1 MGLPE
6 IVDFARNLAVMVR
19 VQGPDPKGLKMRR
32 HAFHHYNSGKTTLS
46 ASGMLVASSLF
57 DPAIAK
63 QIIGDTDASLPDFAF
78 VFTVASVIEP
88 FLSNRE
94 NLSQANNML
103 VAGSRIDIMIEGKTG
118 TGQGRNMVDK
128 DAPRW
133 LSAKLLTLVEIP
145 VASDAVQSLIESSTG
160 ALDHGWEVGWS
171 LSSYSSS
178 PQPLLNTLQERVH
191 QPSRQN
197 KGQRVGDESSNPS
210 IIGKSTARFAI
221 LGVSSA
227 LVEGSPK
234 LSISATNKKG
244 DLLLAMGSP
253 FGVLSPVHFF
263 NSISV
268 GSVAN
273 CYPAASSKS
282 TLLMADIRCLPGTEG
297 CPVFGENAQL
307 VGILTRPLRQRT
319 SGAEIQLLIPWEA
332 IATSCSN
339 LSKEEPQYLSKWNQT
354 INDNSNA
361 LKKKSSV
368 NSPDLDTLSH
378 RNHDEYDSRDSPPS
392 SVEKAMASICLIT
405 VDDGAWASGILLNKK
420 GLVLTN
426 AHLLEPWRFRKTT
439 ASEKSGAKS
448 EVIFMRSRSV
458 SPENKISDSHTKNWE
473 LLSTEVMPVDL
484 SVSDE
489 RRGFNFNMVNTRRSI
504 RVRLDNKE
512 PWIWVDARVLYISQ
526 GPLDVALLQLDYVPE
541 QLFPI
546 AVDLTRPRPGSKAC
560 VIGHG
565 LFGPRRDFFPS
576 ACLGV
581 VAKVVKA
588 RRPPAHQSGDQENGN
603 ELIPAMIETTA
614 AVHPGGSGGAVVNSD
629 GHMIGLVTSNA
640 RHGGGV
646 LIPHLNFSIPCAAL
660 EPIFKFSKDM
670 QDLSLLKDL
679 DKPNEHISSVWA
691 LVPPLTP
698 KPGPYLPDPPEFLSG
713 DNAKDVKG
721 SRFAKFLAERQEM
734 LKKTSESDKVDSSF
748 TKFLPSK
755 L

>member
-1 MGLPE
+1 M
-6 IVDFARNLAVMVR
+6 I
-19 VQGPDPKGLKMRR
+19 
-32 HAFHHYNSGKTTLS
+32 
-46 ASGMLVASSLF
+46 
-57 DPAIAK
+57 
-63 QIIGDTDASLPDFAF
+63 
-78 VFTVASVIEP
+78 
-88 FLSNRE
+88 
-94 NLSQANNML
+94 
-103 VAGSRIDIMIEGKTG
+103 AGSQIDIMVEGKTG

-128 DAPRW
+128 DAPGW

-145 VASDAVQSLIESSTG
+145 VASDAVQSLIESSSG
-160 ALDHGWEVGWS
+160 AIDHGWEVGWS
-171 LSSYSSS
+171 LSSYSSG
-178 PQPLLNTLQERVH
+178 PQPLVH
-191 QPSRQN
+191 QSSRQN

-210 IIGKSTARFAI
+210 IIGKSTTRFAI

-227 LVEGSPK
+227 LVEDSPK
-234 LSISATNKKG
+234 LSISVTNKKG

-307 VGILTRPLRQRT
+307 IGILTRPLRQRT
-319 SGAEIQLLIPWEA
+319 SGAEIQLLIPWDA

-354 INDNSNA
+354 VNENSNI
-361 LKKKSSV
+361 LKKKFSV
-368 NSPDLDTLSH
+368 NSPDLDTLFH
-378 RNHDEYDSRDSPPS
+378 HNHEKSDSRGSPPS

-439 ASEKSGAKS
+439 AGEKSGAKS
-448 EVIFMRSRSV
+448 EVNFMRSHSV

-473 LLSTEVMPVDL
+473 LLSTEVMPVDF

-489 RRGFNFNMVNTRRSI
+489 RRVYNFNMVNTRRSI

-512 PWIWVDARVLYISQ
+512 PWIWVDARVLYVSQ

-541 QLFPI
+541 QIFPI
-546 AVDLTRPRPGSKAC
+546 SVDLTCPIPGSKAC

-588 RRPPAHQSGDQENGN
+588 KRPLAHHSGNQENGN

-679 DKPNEHISSVWA
+679 DKPNAYISSVWA

-698 KPGPYLPDPPEFLSG
+698 KPGPYLPDPPEFLPG
-713 DNAKDVKG
+713 DNTKDVKG
-721 SRFAKFLAERQEM
+721 SRFAKFIAERQEM
-734 LKKTSESDKVDSSF
+734 LKKTSESDKVDGSF

>member
-1 MGLPE
+1 MSLPE
-6 IVDFARNLAVMVR
+6 IVDFARNFAVMVR
-19 VQGPDPKGLKMRR
+19 VQGPDPKSLKMRR
-32 HAFHHYNSGKTTLS
+32 HAFHYYNSGKTTLS
-46 ASGMLVASSLF
+46 ASGMLLPSSLF
-57 DPAIAK
+57 DSAIAK
-63 QIIGDTDASLPDFAF
+63 QIIGDCDALLPDCAF
-78 VFTVASVIEP
+78 VLTVASVIEP
-88 FLSNRE
+88 FLSNRD
-94 NLSQANNML
+94 NLAQGKNTL
-103 VAGSRIDIMIEGKTG
+103 IAGSQIDIMVEEMMG

-171 LSSYSSS
+171 LSSYSSG
-178 PQPLLNTLQERVH
+178 PQPLPNTLQEHVH
-191 QPSRQN
+191 QSSRKN

-210 IIGKSTARFAI
+210 VIGKSTARIAI

-227 LVEGSPK
+227 LVQDSSK
-234 LSISATNKKG
+234 LRISVINKKG

-307 VGILTRPLRQRT
+307 IGILTRPLRQRT
-319 SGAEIQLLIPWEA
+319 SGAEIQLVIPWEA

-354 INDNSNA
+354 ISENSNI

-368 NSPDLDTLSH
+368 NSPELDTLFH
-378 RNHDEYDSRDSPPS
+378 HNHEKTDSRGSPPS

-439 ASEKSGAKS
+439 AGKKSGAKS
-448 EVIFMRSRSV
+448 EVIFMRSHSA
-458 SPENKISDSHTKNWE
+458 SPENKISYSHTKNWE

-484 SVSDE
+484 SISDE
-489 RRGFNFNMVNTRRSI
+489 RRGYNYNIANTRRSI

-512 PWIWVDARVLYISQ
+512 PWIWVIARVLYISQ

-541 QLFPI
+541 QLHPI
-546 AVDLTRPRPGSKAC
+546 AVDLTCPSPGSKAC

-565 LFGPRRDFFPS
+565 LFGPRHDFFPS

-581 VAKVVKA
+581 VAKVVTA
-588 RRPPAHQSGDQENGN
+588 RRPLAHQSGDQENGN

-670 QDLSLLKDL
+670 KDISLLEDL
-679 DKPNEHISSVWA
+679 DKPNEYISSVWA

-698 KPGPYLPDPPEFLSG
+698 KPGPNLPDPPEFQSG
-713 DNAKDVKG
+713 DIAKDVKG
-721 SRFAKFLAERQEM
+721 SRFAKFMAERQEM
-734 LKKTSESDKVDSSF
+734 LKKASESDKVDSSF

-755 L
+755 F